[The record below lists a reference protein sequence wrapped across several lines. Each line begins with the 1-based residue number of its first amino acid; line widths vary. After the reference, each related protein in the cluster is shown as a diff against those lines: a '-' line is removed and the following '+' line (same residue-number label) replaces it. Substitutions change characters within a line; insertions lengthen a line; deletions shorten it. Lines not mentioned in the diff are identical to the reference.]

1 MLDLRLRVLENHRLI
16 YSAISFARDRI
27 WKRHGDDWCRVVM
40 NRETLRLV
48 TALGPEGLDVLEVSG
63 TGWRDLLPF
72 RSYLT
77 VDYPNYDLC
86 AERLTTEFDLI
97 VAEQVFEHLPYP
109 RRAGLNAHAMLR
121 PGGHLLMTTPFLLKV
136 HNHPMDCTR
145 WTETGARFFLAD
157 CGFPIDSVVTGSWG
171 NRACVVGNFRTWAR
185 YNRWVHSL
193 RNEPD
198 YPVVV
203 WALARK

>member
-1 MLDLRLRVLENHRLI
+1 MARALKSLDCRDPQREKAGILTCRLRVLENRRLI
-16 YSAISFARDRI
+16 YSAISFARNRI
-27 WKRHGDDWCRVVM
+27 LRRYGDQWCRVVM

-48 TALGPEGLDVLEVSG
+48 AALGPEGLDVLEVSG

-72 RSYLT
+72 RSYRS

-86 AERLTTEFDLI
+86 GERLTTEFDLI

-136 HNHPMDCTR
+136 HNHPVDCTR
-145 WTETGARFFLAD
+145 WTESGVRFFLAD

-171 NRACVVGNFRTWAR
+171 NRACVVGNFRAWAR
-185 YNRWVHSL
+185 YNR
-193 RNEPD
+193 
-198 YPVVV
+198 
-203 WALARK
+203 